1 MRGPIIIPNIPRGGT
16 VAATESLLDATYPD
30 QRRHRA
36 VPSCVYS
43 PADRNL
49 ATRRDGVATGLLG
62 SGRNGSMHTESGD
75 RRTGTSRRLERAI
88 VLVLLSEDDGARQ
101 WSRAE
106 LGDGM
111 GVQERE
117 LGAAL
122 NGLLGA
128 GVLLRD
134 EDRVWPSAAAR
145 RLDEL
150 ELIGG

>member
-1 MRGPIIIPNIPRGGT
+1 
-16 VAATESLLDATYPD
+16 
-30 QRRHRA
+30 
-36 VPSCVYS
+36 
-43 PADRNL
+43 
-49 ATRRDGVATGLLG
+49 
-62 SGRNGSMHTESGD
+62 MHTESGD

>member
-1 MRGPIIIPNIPRGGT
+1 
-16 VAATESLLDATYPD
+16 
-30 QRRHRA
+30 
-36 VPSCVYS
+36 
-43 PADRNL
+43 
-49 ATRRDGVATGLLG
+49 
-62 SGRNGSMHTESGD
+62 MHTESGD
-75 RRTGTSRRLERAI
+75 RRTGASRRLERAI
-88 VLVLLSEDDGARQ
+88 VLVLLSEDDGMRQ

-106 LGDGM
+106 LGHGM

-122 NGLLGA
+122 SGLLDA

-150 ELIGG
+150 ELIGA